1 MYDNCLCTALIMQC
15 ILDQCRNISFFRNIF
30 LFLSL
35 SFVIN
40 VNDCTMKR
48 PEIVQRIADAIK
60 RVAPEAKT
68 ILYGSEARG
77 EARPDSD
84 IDLLVLL
91 EGDKRDYKR
100 EDEIITPLYE
110 IELETGVIISP
121 MMMLRKDW
129 ENRPFRTPF
138 YINVVN
144 EGIVL

>member
-1 MYDNCLCTALIMQC
+1 M
-15 ILDQCRNISFFRNIF
+15 
-30 LFLSL
+30 
-35 SFVIN
+35 
-40 VNDCTMKR
+40 
-48 PEIVQRIADAIK
+48 
-60 RVAPEAKT
+60 
-68 ILYGSEARG
+68 
-77 EARPDSD
+77 
-84 IDLLVLL
+84 LL

>member
-1 MYDNCLCTALIMQC
+1 
-15 ILDQCRNISFFRNIF
+15 
-30 LFLSL
+30 
-35 SFVIN
+35 
-40 VNDCTMKR
+40 MKR

-100 EDEIITPLYE
+100 EDEIISPLYE

>member
-1 MYDNCLCTALIMQC
+1 M
-15 ILDQCRNISFFRNIF
+15 R
-30 LFLSL
+30 
-35 SFVIN
+35 
-40 VNDCTMKR
+40 R
-48 PEIVQRIADAIK
+48 PEIVQRISEAIK
-60 RVAPEAKT
+60 RVAPDAKT

-77 EARPDSD
+77 DARPDSD

-91 EGDKRDYKR
+91 EGEKRDFKR
-100 EDEIITPLYE
+100 EDEIISPLYD